1 MLKHPAIPLQTYLQT
16 CGVLQLRFSSYQ
28 PNATLP
34 LRKEKMFC
42 KQKRGTRNYIKLGE
56 MEIQDQER
64 EENIS
69 EYQQQRVASLLF

>member
-1 MLKHPAIPLQTYLQT
+1 
-16 CGVLQLRFSSYQ
+16 
-28 PNATLP
+28 
-34 LRKEKMFC
+34 MFC
-42 KQKRGTRNYIKLGE
+42 KQKRATRDYINLGE